1 MILIKENKI
10 FICHVIFFLNI
21 SLCEGN
27 CYSALDA
34 LLCGIPVISTN
45 TGLFYS
51 DIPED
56 CFVKID
62 WEKRNNLDYVKEKL
76 EYAWKHKEELGC
88 KGREW
93 YLKHYRFA
101 DWESAMHKLLNK

>member
-1 MILIKENKI
+1 
-10 FICHVIFFLNI
+10 
-21 SLCEGN
+21 LCEGFS
-27 CYSALDA
+27 YSALDA

-62 WEKRNNLDYVKEKL
+62 WLRRNDLNYVKEKL
-76 EYAWKHKEELGC
+76 DYAWEHKEELGR

-93 YLKHYRFA
+93 YLKNCEFENWKKVMRG
-101 DWESAMHKLLNK
+101 LII

>member
-1 MILIKENKI
+1 
-10 FICHVIFFLNI
+10 
-21 SLCEGN
+21 LCEGFS
-27 CYSALDA
+27 YSALDA

-62 WEKRNNLDYVKEKL
+62 WLRRNDLNYIKGKL
-76 EYAWKHKEELGC
+76 EYVWKHKEEIGQ
-88 KGREW
+88 KGRDW
-93 YLKHYRFA
+93 YLKHCRFG
-101 DWESAMHKLLNK
+101 DWESVMHQLIMNT

>member
-1 MILIKENKI
+1 M
-10 FICHVIFFLNI
+10 IFFLNI
-21 SLCEGN
+21 SLCEGFS
-27 CYSALDA
+27 YSALDA

-45 TGLFYS
+45 TGLFYR

-76 EYAWKHKEELGC
+76 DYTWEHKEEIGR
-88 KGREW
+88 KGRDW
-93 YLKHYRFA
+93 YLKHCRFD
-101 DWESAMHKLLNK
+101 DWKNMMRKYI